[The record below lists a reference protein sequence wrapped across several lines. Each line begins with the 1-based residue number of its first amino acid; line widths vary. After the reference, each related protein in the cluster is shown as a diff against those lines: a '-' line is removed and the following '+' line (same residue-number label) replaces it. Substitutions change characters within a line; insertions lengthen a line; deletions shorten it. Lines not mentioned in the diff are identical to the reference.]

1 MSWATAAKNT
11 TALCKLIQISLPN
24 GIEAGVQQGII
35 WVVTERRWRSNR
47 YRLVTVPAHGRPAH
61 GKWELGTAGQRRT
74 SSGEEASVHCI
85 LFYTFSI
92 LFQVSCYLLTVNLIL
107 MDKPCFFFFFKKS
120 PVFSHGSFS
129 DLLPFHG
136 LLLPKRKN
144 SEWFPQTPATSN
156 GRRHNLEQTGLALQ
170 ELKEKDAVVSLVKI
184 CRKAHASKRRLI
196 KIPQVTHNHSS
207 FLQFKRKAY
216 WSCEKQHDNFF

>member
-107 MDKPCFFFFFKKS
+107 MDKPCFFFFFKK
-120 PVFSHGSFS
+120 VLFSLMARSQICFLFMGSS
-129 DLLPFHG
+129 YLKGRIPNGSHKLLQHQMADVITLSRQG
-136 LLLPKRKN
+136 LLFRSWKKKMP
-144 SEWFPQTPATSN
+144 SFPS
-156 GRRHNLEQTGLALQ
+156 
-170 ELKEKDAVVSLVKI
+170 
-184 CRKAHASKRRLI
+184 
-196 KIPQVTHNHSS
+196 
-207 FLQFKRKAY
+207 
-216 WSCEKQHDNFF
+216 